1 MNFQNSLSH
10 FSIFEIATPNLI
22 SIILYLSI
30 IRFRIT
36 PSNTILFFLG
46 LLNDII
52 NGDNLGISSI
62 FLMLF
67 KYFTESLFLDKIK
80 EKFDEE
86 WISFTIIFIFSFCIV
101 FLMNLVMN
109 FAIPQ
114 MSPIFFHIG
123 ITLIL
128 FPVINI
134 SLIFFSFVTR
144 LIKS

>member
-52 NGDNLGISSI
+52 NGDNLGI
-62 FLMLF
+62 
-67 KYFTESLFLDKIK
+67 
-80 EKFDEE
+80 
-86 WISFTIIFIFSFCIV
+86 FSFCIV

-109 FAIPQ
+109 FAVPQ